1 MWRVFYFSRLEQDVD
16 MQIGYVVLYVNNPAD
31 CLKFWTEK
39 VGMVEKGSKQ
49 AETFKIVKVG
59 FPDQDFSFELVPLE
73 LMKNNPDNLDLA
85 TPSIAFYVSNLQRT
99 RDNFLDKGVQVTDI
113 ADHGGV
119 NAFAFI
125 DNEGR
130 GFAVLEA

>member
-1 MWRVFYFSRLEQDVD
+1 MR
-16 MQIGYVVLYVNNPAD
+16 IGYVVLYVNNPDD

-39 VGMVEKGSKQ
+39 IGMVNKGITKVGTHLI
-49 AETFKIVKVG
+49 AKVG

-73 LMKNNPDNLDLA
+73 LMNQNPDNLDLA
-85 TPSIAFYVSNLQRT
+85 TPSIAFYAPSLPIAHAK
-99 RDNFLDKGVQVTDI
+99 FLKKGIQITDI
-113 ADHGGV
+113 TDHGGV
-119 NAFAFI
+119 KSFGFI

>member
-1 MWRVFYFSRLEQDVD
+1 
-16 MQIGYVVLYVNNPAD
+16 MQIGYVVLYVNNPVE
-31 CLKFWTEK
+31 CLNFWIEK
-39 VGMVEKGSKQ
+39 IGMVEKGSKQ
-49 AETFKIVKVG
+49 AGPFSIVKVG
-59 FPDQDFSFELVPLE
+59 FPNQDFSFELVPLE

-85 TPSIAFYVSNLQRT
+85 TPSIAFYVNNLQNT
-99 RDNFLDKGVQVTDI
+99 RDNFLNRGVQVTDI

-130 GFAVLEA
+130 GFAVIDA

>member
-1 MWRVFYFSRLEQDVD
+1 
-16 MQIGYVVLYVNNPAD
+16 MQIGYVVLYVNNPVE
-31 CLKFWTEK
+31 CLNFWIEK
-39 VGMVEKGSKQ
+39 IGMVEKGSKQ
-49 AETFKIVKVG
+49 AGPFSIVKVG
-59 FPDQDFSFELVPLE
+59 FPNQDFSFELVPLE

-85 TPSIAFYVSNLQRT
+85 TPSIAFYVNNLQNT
-99 RDNFLDKGVQVTDI
+99 RDNFLNRGVQVTDI

-130 GFAVLEA
+130 GFAVLKALPGEM